1 MKDLML
7 KVLANTFEM
16 YFKAQGHHWNV
27 EGMFFSQLHDYF
39 RELYEELHS
48 ATDEI
53 AEQIRTLNEYVPYG
67 TRMFNERQTQVE
79 SEIYGNKYK
88 EMIDDLIM
96 ANNIVLISLTSA
108 IKECKDE
115 GLKDFLAGR
124 IDAHNKHGW
133 KLRSYNK

>member
-27 EGMFFSQLHDYF
+27 EGMFFSQLHDF
-39 RELYEELHS
+39 FGELYAELHS
-48 ATDEI
+48 ATDDI
-53 AEQIRTLNEYVPYG
+53 AEQIRAINEYVPYG
-67 TRMFNERQTQVE
+67 TKSFSELQTQVE
-79 SEIYGNKYK
+79 SEINGSKYK

-96 ANNIVLISLTSA
+96 ANNIVLMSLNAA
-108 IKECKDE
+108 IKECQDE

-133 KLRSYNK
+133 MLRSYSK